1 MASTAILKVKKMG
14 TNFTDTYMELPYE
27 DLVVD
32 LVPKTFTLSGLS
44 SGSFTTANILAMFN
58 THKQIDGA
66 AMVIGGGPCATRGYC
81 PNPQII
87 PDKFDYDKF
96 NPETDKIP
104 EYTSHF
110 TQLKNVKQY
119 PTDGLKDMKLY
130 FYSGSLDTIVPPD
143 KQDD

>member
-58 THKQIDGA
+58 THK
-66 AMVIGGGPCATRGYC
+66 
-81 PNPQII
+81 
-87 PDKFDYDKF
+87 
-96 NPETDKIP
+96 
-104 EYTSHF
+104 
-110 TQLKNVKQY
+110 
-119 PTDGLKDMKLY
+119 
-130 FYSGSLDTIVPPD
+130 
-143 KQDD
+143 